1 MKNNI
6 SVTRLCICA
15 ALAAMGASAIDMNGT
30 SLEVDDATFA
40 LDGEYTNS
48 SDTTASL
55 VVTLA
60 EAATF
65 TGTISGNVQLVKK
78 GAGKLTISSS
88 NSFTGG
94 TDIQAG
100 TVGITDADALG
111 TGDVSI
117 LGSAAAAGRISLD
130 AAITFTN
137 NISVSSGTASFV
149 AVYFGLTSGTAIY
162 SGDITV
168 TGAMRLRRAAKNGI
182 GRFAGTVRTSGDVTV
197 GNPNN
202 ENSWNYYFDG
212 PLIINNGAGTLH
224 HNQPNSAT
232 AFFSSPSNDWAYTER
247 YTQGPIFTAP
257 HSVPTNSCLSSNQ
270 SGNAP
275 SITFTGDQKFKY
287 IKSKNSDKTVTITA
301 SADTAATLT
310 LWPDSSAR
318 MNEGY
323 NLNGPL
329 SIVFDPPSDDVE
341 WRIRGGTSS
350 MTGSLTV
357 ARGTVLVLTNTMS
370 NVSGFHVRGGA
381 TLELGDHCA
390 ISTAKGLDISVAE
403 GGTLKLSPE
412 VHLTAARLLL
422 GGNRA
427 KGAMYYAPDAEGNWR
442 ALTKDE
448 ADALTDTGWIF
459 TEVVAEEET
468 ASTWTAGGGL
478 DERMSTSSN
487 WTGGELPDLDG
498 GGLLATFGSAGT
510 NAVVDGAYLLRGIAF
525 NAAEESFA
533 LTAAE
538 SPAEASIS
546 IGADGVVAAV
556 PPDGETRSYS
566 LDVPLTMTSAQYWTV
581 PAGTTLAV
589 HKPISDAAAST
600 AIFKGGTG
608 TLDLCA
614 TNSFTGDFTISNG
627 AVRVYSA
634 TNAFGAAGGTVTRM
648 QNSGASFAVKAD
660 TVIDKDFH
668 FQNAKDKNGWTAMAA
683 STTCEFAGPFR
694 CNTNWRPNFGGKAI
708 FSGGAAI
715 ANYFVPTGGRIV
727 FRNTPCSFGTGF
739 NIGGNVRL
747 DIEVGENTYG
757 GGLTANG
764 GTSIHL
770 YAPNVFG
777 ASTPVYLGNDNN
789 NSCPMTIHN
798 GADQRVGTLSIA
810 RSNASVSAD
819 EPMTLTVNQADSR
832 TWAGNISGGVTL
844 VKKGAASVTIN
855 RTMSSTGDVAVAEG
869 MLVFGESGR
878 WQGAKS
884 VAASNATI
892 SVSSP
897 LTFAEDVVLH
907 TSGTGAVSIAENVT
921 VKAAEWFHEGVRQHY
936 AVYTAANSG
945 GHVTGGGTLVVG
957 KGGTLVIFR

>member
-6 SVTRLCICA
+6 HVMRIGIFA

-162 SGDITV
+162 SGDILV
-168 TGAMRLRRAAKNGI
+168 TGTMRLRRAAKNGI
-182 GRFAGTVRTSGDVTV
+182 GRFAGTVRTSDDVTV
-197 GNPNN
+197 GNSNN
-202 ENSWNYYFDG
+202 ETSWNYYFDG

-224 HNQPNSAT
+224 HNQSNSAI
-232 AFFSSPSNDWAYTER
+232 ASFSSPSNDWAYTER
-247 YTQGPIFTAP
+247 YTQGPAFTSP
-257 HSVPTNSCLSSNQ
+257 HSVPTNSYLSSNQ
-270 SGNAP
+270 AGNAP

-287 IKSKNSDKTVTITA
+287 IKSKNRDKTVTITA
-301 SADTAATLT
+301 SAGMAATLT
-310 LWPDSSAR
+310 LWPDLSAR

-329 SIVFDPPSDDVE
+329 SIVYDPPSDDVE

-427 KGAMYYAPDAEGNWR
+427 KGATYYAPDAEGNWR

-468 ASTWTAGGGL
+468 ASTWTAGGGV

-487 WTGGELPDLDG
+487 WTDGELPDLAG

-538 SPAEASIS
+538 SPAEASMS
-546 IGADGVVAAV
+546 IGAGGVVVAE

-600 AIFKGGTG
+600 AVFKGGTG

-634 TNAFGAAGGTVTRM
+634 TNAFGAAGGTVTLM

-668 FQNAKDKNGWTAMAA
+668 FQNAKDKSGWTGMAA
-683 STTCEFAGPFR
+683 GTTCEFSRSFR
-694 CNTNWRPNFGGKAI
+694 CNTNWRPYFAGMVI
-708 FSGGAAI
+708 FSGGATI
-715 ANYFVPTGGRIV
+715 STYFIPGSGKMV
-727 FRNTPCSFGTGF
+727 FRNVPCSFGTGF
-739 NIGGNVRL
+739 NLQGGQIDFEVGGNAVS
-747 DIEVGENTYG
+747 DFTVNG
-757 GGLTANG
+757 GGAVN
-764 GTSIHL
+764 L
-770 YAPNVFG
+770 YAENVFG
-777 ASTPVYLGNDNN
+777 ASTPVHLGNNN
-789 NSCPMTIHN
+789 NNTCSMVIHN
-798 GADQRVGTLSIA
+798 GTDQRMGTLTLERASATLSA
-810 RSNASVSAD
+810 RA
-819 EPMTLTVNQADSR
+819 PMTLTVNQAASK

-844 VKKGAASVTIN
+844 VKKGAATVTIN
-855 RTMSSTGDVAVAEG
+855 HTMSSTGDIVVEAG
-869 MLVFGESGR
+869 LLDFGESGR

-892 SVSSP
+892 SVASP
-897 LTFAEDVVLH
+897 LTFAEDVVLY

-957 KGGTLVIFR
+957 RNGTVVIFR